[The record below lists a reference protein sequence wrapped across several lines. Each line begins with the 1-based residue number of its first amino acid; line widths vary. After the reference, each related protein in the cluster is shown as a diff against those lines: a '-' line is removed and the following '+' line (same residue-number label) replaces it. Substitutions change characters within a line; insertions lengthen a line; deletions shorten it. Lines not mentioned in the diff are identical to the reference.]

1 MWRLQR
7 DTSKVLAKAT
17 RRMELVF
24 INNEKMGRAGADE
37 RVETENW
44 LWNTQVHE
52 AYQIKVQTAG
62 VVQKLKHVQCC

>member
-1 MWRLQR
+1 MWRIQR

-37 RVETENW
+37 REW
-44 LWNTQVHE
+44 TQRTGFGTPKFMRP
-52 AYQIKVQTAG
+52 IKSKRRRQV
-62 VVQKLKHVQCC
+62 